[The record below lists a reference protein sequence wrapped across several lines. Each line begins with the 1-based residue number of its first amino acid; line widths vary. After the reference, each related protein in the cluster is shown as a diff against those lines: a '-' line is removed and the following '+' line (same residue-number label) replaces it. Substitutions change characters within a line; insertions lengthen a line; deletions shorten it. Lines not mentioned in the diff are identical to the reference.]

1 MKTLSLVVLA
11 ASFAFACGTS
21 STPSTS
27 SPGTGGEGTPTGEPS
42 GEATPTE
49 EAPVT
54 GACAANP
61 EEKPEVFGAK
71 LAAAGRQLTPLA
83 EVAKDPVA
91 YEDKKVL
98 LTGVVR
104 ASCLKRGCWM
114 EIRPVEDRAGDSMT
128 VRFKDY
134 EFFVP
139 LNSRGATVTL
149 DGIVNIK
156 KLTAAE
162 VAHLEEEGAT
172 FSNKKPDGTVEQIE
186 ITATGVEMCGR
197 DRPKQ

>member
-1 MKTLSLVVLA
+1 MKTLSLAVFA

-21 STPSTS
+21 SSTPSTS
-27 SPGTGGEGTPTGEPS
+27 TGGESAPTGAPS
-42 GEATPTE
+42 EEATPTE
-49 EAPVT
+49 EVPVT

-61 EEKPEVFGAK
+61 EEKPETFGAK
-71 LAAAGRQLTPLA
+71 ITANGRELTPLA
-83 EVAKDPVA
+83 EVAKDPA
-91 YEDKKVL
+91 TFEDKKVL

-114 EIRPVEDRAGDSMT
+114 EIRPVEDRAGESMT

-149 DGIVNIK
+149 DGVVAIT
-156 KLTAAE
+156 KLSATE
-162 VAHLEEEGAT
+162 VEHLEQEGAS
-172 FSNKKPDGTVEQIE
+172 FANKNPDGTVTQVE

-197 DRPKQ
+197 DRTKE

>member
-11 ASFAFACGTS
+11 ASFALACGTS
-21 STPSTS
+21 STPSTGS
-27 SPGTGGEGTPTGEPS
+27 GAGSESTPTGEAN

-49 EAPVT
+49 DVPVT

-61 EEKPEVFGAK
+61 EETPETFGAK
-71 LAAAGRQLTPLA
+71 LAAKGRDLTQLA
-83 EVAKDPVA
+83 EVAKDPVSF
-91 YEDKKVL
+91 EDRKVL

-104 ASCLKRGCWM
+104 ASCLKKGCWM
-114 EIRPVEDRAGDSMT
+114 EIRPVEDRAGASMT
-128 VRFKDY
+128 VRFLDY
-134 EFFVP
+134 DFFVP

-149 DGIVNIK
+149 DGVVTIN

-162 VAHLEEEGAT
+162 VEHLEEEGAS
-172 FSNKKPDGTVEQIE
+172 FANKKPDGTVEQIE

-197 DRPKQ
+197 DRTKE

>member
-1 MKTLSLVVLA
+1 MKTPSLVVLA
-11 ASFAFACGTS
+11 ASFALACGTS
-21 STPSTS
+21 STPSTGAGS
-27 SPGTGGEGTPTGEPS
+27 ESAPTGEPS
-42 GEATPTE
+42 GEATPAE
-49 EAPVT
+49 EVPVT

-61 EEKPEVFGAK
+61 EETPETFGAK
-71 LAAAGRQLTPLA
+71 LAAKGRELTPLA
-83 EVAKDPVA
+83 DVAKDPVSF
-91 YEDKKVL
+91 EDRKVL

-104 ASCLKRGCWM
+104 ASCLKKGCWM

-128 VRFKDY
+128 VRFLDY

-149 DGIVNIK
+149 DGVVTIN

-162 VAHLEEEGAT
+162 VEHLEEEGAS
-172 FSNKKPDGTVEQIE
+172 FANKKPDGTVEQIE

-197 DRPKQ
+197 DRTKE

>member
-11 ASFAFACGTS
+11 ASFALACGTS
-21 STPSTS
+21 SSPSSTNAGS
-27 SPGTGGEGTPTGEPS
+27 ESVPTGAPAD
-42 GEATPTE
+42 EATPTE
-49 EAPVT
+49 EVPVT

-61 EEKPEVFGAK
+61 EEKPEIFGAK
-71 LAAAGRQLTPLA
+71 FKANGRQLTPLA
-83 EVAKDPVA
+83 DVAKDPA
-91 YEDKKVL
+91 AFEDQKVL

-114 EIRPVEDRAGDSMT
+114 EIRPVEDRSGASMT

-149 DGIVNIK
+149 DGVVAVN
-156 KLTAAE
+156 KLSPAE
-162 VAHLEEEGAT
+162 VEHLEQEGAS
-172 FSNKKPDGTVEQIE
+172 FADKKPDGSVESIE
-186 ITATGVEMCGR
+186 ITALGVEMCGR
-197 DRPKQ
+197 DRTKE

>member
-1 MKTLSLVVLA
+1 MKTLPLVVLA
-11 ASFAFACGTS
+11 ASLALACGTS
-21 STPSTS
+21 STSTPSTTE
-27 SPGTGGEGTPTGEPS
+27 PGGSTTPAAGQPAE
-42 GEATPTE
+42 ETP
-49 EAPVT
+49 ADLPAT

-61 EEKPEVFGAK
+61 EEKPETFGAK
-71 LAAAGRQLTPLA
+71 IAASGREITPLSD
-83 EVAKDPVA
+83 VAKDPKA
-91 YEDKKVL
+91 FAKEKVL

-104 ASCLKRGCWM
+104 ASCLKKGCWM
-114 EIRPVEDRAGDSMT
+114 EIRPVDDRAGASMT

-149 DGIVNIK
+149 DGVVTINT
-156 KLTAAE
+156 LTAAE

-172 FSNKKPDGTVEQIE
+172 FANKNPDGSVEQIE

-197 DRPKQ
+197 DRTKE

>member
-1 MKTLSLVVLA
+1 MKTLSFVVFA
-11 ASFAFACGTS
+11 ASFALACGTS
-21 STPSTS
+21 STPSTN
-27 SPGTGGEGTPTGEPS
+27 PGNESAPTGTPNE
-42 GEATPTE
+42 EATPTE
-49 EAPVT
+49 EAPIT

-61 EEKPEVFGAK
+61 EEKPETFGAK
-71 LAAAGRQLTPLA
+71 IAANGRELTPLA
-83 EVAKDPVA
+83 DVAKDPVTF
-91 YEDKKVL
+91 EDKKIL

-149 DGIVNIK
+149 DGVVAIN
-156 KLTAAE
+156 KLSASE
-162 VAHLEEEGAT
+162 VEHLEEEGAS
-172 FSNKKPDGTVEQIE
+172 FANKNPDGTVTQVE

-197 DRPKQ
+197 DRTKE

>member
-1 MKTLSLVVLA
+1 MKTLSLVALA

-21 STPSTS
+21 STPSTG
-27 SPGTGGEGTPTGEPS
+27 PGSEAIPTGEPS
-42 GEATPTE
+42 DEATPTE
-49 EAPVT
+49 EVPVT

-61 EEKPEVFGAK
+61 EERPETFGAK
-71 LAAAGRQLTPLA
+71 LAAKGRDLTPLA
-83 EVAKDPVA
+83 DVAKDPISF
-91 YEDKKVL
+91 EDRKVL

-104 ASCLKRGCWM
+104 ASCLKKGCWM

-128 VRFKDY
+128 VRFLDY

-149 DGIVNIK
+149 DGVVTIN

-162 VAHLEEEGAT
+162 VEHLEEEGAS
-172 FSNKKPDGTVEQIE
+172 FANKKPDGTVEQIE
-186 ITATGVEMCGR
+186 VTATGVEMCGR
-197 DRPKQ
+197 DRTKG